1 MEQLKVMLVDDEALI
16 RSLLRLRVDWKA
28 LGMEI
33 IAEAGDAREA
43 FDAIERQTPDIILT
57 DICMPSMDGI
67 AFSQMVVEQHP
78 QVRIVIL
85 TGHDEFDYA
94 KRSVKI
100 GVSDFLLKPVNA
112 AEITRVMQGLKTR
125 ILSERVQLREQ
136 ERLMAHLEAVRP
148 AMREKSLNA
157 LVSGASGVREAVAQL
172 AYLGVALHPE
182 HEHFEVAL
190 VETMRLRDAGESDS
204 ERDLLL
210 ALQVRELAR
219 QVFRQDAHVHVF
231 LDDCRRIV
239 LMANEPGLD
248 LPGCCEVLR
257 NQILNQCRCD
267 VTIGVGGLVQGVE
280 HIRES
285 WQQARQALSYRAIAG
300 RNQVIVHSE
309 VDLTDAG
316 DRIERADRL
325 DELAFALGAGMSQ
338 RVRELVDAA
347 LDTAACRHH
356 GDLSALRLEAFDL
369 VLLCQRVRME
379 QRIGQAAGEG
389 DGRLEDAALRRILEI
404 ADLPG
409 MKAHIHELFQATSES
424 VSQAK
429 QCRANRLVEQI
440 REHIMDNLSD
450 PELSRG
456 TTAAALFISPSHL
469 SRVFRQAT
477 GMNYVEYV
485 TKARMEKAMRLLR
498 ESDLRM
504 YQIGEAVGIVD
515 PHYFSILFKKHAG
528 MSPNEYRSGAGASTS
543 TDPAAGTV
551 TGTGADPAAG
561 AGPSASKPVTT

>member
-1 MEQLKVMLVDDEALI
+1 MERLKVMLVDDEALI
-16 RSLLRLRVDWKA
+16 RSLLRLRVDWNA
-28 LGMEI
+28 LGMDI

-43 FDAIERQTPDIILT
+43 FESIERQTPDIILT

-67 AFSQMVVEQHP
+67 TFSQMVVEQHP

-94 KRSVKI
+94 KRCVKV

-112 AEITRVMQGLKTR
+112 VEITRVMQGLKDR
-125 ILSERVQLREQ
+125 ILSERVQMQEQ
-136 ERLMAHLEAVRP
+136 ERLMAQLDAARP
-148 AMREKSLNA
+148 ALREKCLNG
-157 LVSGASGVREAVAQL
+157 LVSGASDARDAAAQL
-172 AYLGVALHPE
+172 AYFDVALHPA
-182 HEHFEVAL
+182 HDRFEVAL
-190 VETMRLRDAGESDS
+190 VETMRLRDAGEPDS
-204 ERDLLL
+204 ERDMLLS
-210 ALQVRELAR
+210 LQVRELAH

-239 LMANEPGLD
+239 LLANEPGLD
-248 LPGCCEVLR
+248 LTACCEVLR

-267 VTIGVGGLVQGVE
+267 VTIGVGGPVQGVE

-285 WQQARQALSYRAIAG
+285 WQQARQALSYRAVAG
-300 RNQVIVHSE
+300 RNQVIVRSE
-309 VDLTDAG
+309 IDLADAG
-316 DRIERADRL
+316 ERIERTDRL
-325 DELAFALGAGMSQ
+325 EELAFALGTGMGQ
-338 RVRELVDAA
+338 RVRALVDDA
-347 LDTAACRHH
+347 LDAAAYRHH
-356 GDLSALRLEAFDL
+356 GDLSALRIEAFDL
-369 VLLCQRVRME
+369 LLLCQRVRME
-379 QRIGQAAGEG
+379 QRVGLTGGEA
-389 DGRLEDAALRRILEI
+389 DGRLDEGALRRILEI
-404 ADLPG
+404 DDLPR
-409 MKAHIHELFQATSES
+409 MKAHVQGLFRETSEA

-440 REHIMDNLSD
+440 REHILDNLSD
-450 PELSRG
+450 PELSRS
-456 TTAAALFISPSHL
+456 TTAGALFISPSHL

-528 MSPNEYRSGAGASTS
+528 MSPNEYRAGGGMGTGAGA
-543 TDPAAGTV
+543 DPKAAP
-551 TGTGADPAAG
+551 ADGLAPG
-561 AGPSASKPVTT
+561 RPD